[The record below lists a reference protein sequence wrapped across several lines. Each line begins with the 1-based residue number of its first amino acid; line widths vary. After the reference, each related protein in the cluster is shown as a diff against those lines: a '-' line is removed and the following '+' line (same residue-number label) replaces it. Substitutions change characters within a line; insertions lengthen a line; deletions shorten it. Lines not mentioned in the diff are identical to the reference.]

1 MPFLHYETHDRLLS
15 MTKTIKTAHYGGRP
29 PLNASK
35 DELLVHAYMENYLHP
50 RRTLDQFFYHGIDT
64 TQRDSDQVV
73 WRYCQKHRKFEEP
86 KLFMVDQ
93 LWMWIL
99 GGGKSFPNGPRS
111 QNKTHG

>member
-1 MPFLHYETHDRLLS
+1 MPFLHYETHDRRLS
-15 MTKTIKTAHYGGRP
+15 MAATIERAHHGEKP
-29 PLNASK
+29 SLNASK
-35 DELLVHAYMENYLHP
+35 DELLIHAYMKNYLHP

-73 WRYCQKHRKFEEP
+73 WRYCQQHRKFEEP

-99 GGGKSFPNGPRS
+99 GGGTSFADTKDNFY
-111 QNKTHG
+111 

>member
-1 MPFLHYETHDRLLS
+1 
-15 MTKTIKTAHYGGRP
+15 MTKTIERARKGEKP
-29 PLNASK
+29 SVNASR
-35 DELLVHAYMENYLHP
+35 DELLIHAYMKDYLHP

-73 WRYCQKHRKFEEP
+73 WRYCQKHRDFEEP

-99 GGGKSFPNGPRS
+99 GGGKLFPDGVR
-111 QNKTHG
+111 GR